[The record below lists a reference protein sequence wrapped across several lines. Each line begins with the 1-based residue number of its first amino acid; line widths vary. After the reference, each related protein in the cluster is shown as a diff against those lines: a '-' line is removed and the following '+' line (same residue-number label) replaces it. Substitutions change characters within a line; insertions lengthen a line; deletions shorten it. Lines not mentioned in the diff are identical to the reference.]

1 MHVYIASDI
10 NVCICINTNIIL
22 LAIFLKAVSSI
33 QIIISGRHVDIYKSS
48 LCIWME
54 FGTLF
59 RNKSHKTIL
68 SLVKER
74 VNLTIRGK
82 RDIFL

>member
-48 LCIWME
+48 LCIWMV